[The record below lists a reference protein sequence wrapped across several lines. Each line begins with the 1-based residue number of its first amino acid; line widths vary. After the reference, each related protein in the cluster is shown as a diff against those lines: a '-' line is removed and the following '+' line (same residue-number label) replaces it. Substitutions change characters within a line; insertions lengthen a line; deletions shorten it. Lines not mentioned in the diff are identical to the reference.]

1 MENITKDIL
10 GLASEGDIDSFEKIY
25 RAACG
30 FVYNV
35 VLRVTGNREDAE
47 EITQDVFLKVYRNL
61 KKFHF
66 SSSFKTWVYRIA
78 VNTALNH
85 HNRELK
91 QQKYQA
97 KIEYDCKTEFNPLMP
112 EDMEDKEK
120 NIRQVDEFLAQLSAD
135 QRTCLILRTMEGL
148 SYQEIADVLQI
159 NINTVRTRLKRAREK
174 LLALREEV
182 IKNELQKSSEID
194 SY

>member
-61 KKFHF
+61 KNFKF
-66 SSSFKTWVYRIA
+66 SSSFKTWLYRIT

-85 HNRELK
+85 HRKELK
-91 QQKYQA
+91 QQKY
-97 KIEYDCKTEFNPLMP
+97 KTLNDYDCKTEITPCQSKDI
-112 EDMEDKEK
+112 EDNEESKHQADKLL
-120 NIRQVDEFLAQLSAD
+120 VQLSAD
-135 QRTCLILRTMEGL
+135 QRTCVVLRNIEGL
-148 SYQEIADVLQI
+148 SYQEIADVLKI
-159 NINTVRTRLKRAREK
+159 NVNTVRTRLKRAREK
-174 LLALREEV
+174 LLSL
-182 IKNELQKSSEID
+182 K
-194 SY
+194 